1 MKLRCIQVSVA
12 YGGVLLQNVL
22 HMSTTTTV
30 AIPER
35 TSTSHTGLLAI
46 LFIGFVLSGIAT
58 TIVGPM
64 LPVFIHRWR
73 LDDGQA
79 GLFSS
84 VQFLASLV
92 GTLVSGAWMH
102 WRGYRPSLVA
112 GYAFIGYGLA
122 TLNASTHLNALA
134 ATAAFGLG
142 YGLITPGTNLYVAEA
157 GGARSAS
164 LLNLLN
170 FTWGAGAMACSP
182 LIAMALRNNRLHG
195 LLISYAVFG
204 GLLALA
210 LLFARFNAEKHE
222 ETVEQTVIAP
232 MAVGRGVT
240 TALATLFFTYV
251 AMETSIGVWSAEYSR
266 RIAHGITNMTTL
278 APMFFYAGLTAGRG
292 LAPLILLS
300 LSEGS
305 LVLGALSLTAIG
317 TTLLIFST
325 SLKLAIAGIS
335 LAGLGCASVYPI
347 YIAWLSKWYGAR
359 AKRIGGFLF
368 ALASLGGSAG
378 PWLVGTFSKYSG
390 SLRVGFLVPLCSA
403 LLMIGIVASLRRQT
417 SQ

>member
-1 MKLRCIQVSVA
+1 M
-12 YGGVLLQNVL
+12 LLQNVL

-30 AIPER
+30 AVPER
-35 TSTSHTGLLAI
+35 STSSHTGLLAV
-46 LFIGFVLSGIAT
+46 LFLGFVLSGIAT

-64 LPVFIHRWR
+64 LPVFIHKWR

-92 GTLVSGAWMH
+92 GTLVSGTWMA

-122 TLNASTHLNALA
+122 MLNASTHLNALA

-182 LIAMALRNNRLHG
+182 LVALALRNNRLPG
-195 LLISYAVFG
+195 LLISYAIFG
-204 GLLALA
+204 ALLALA
-210 LLFARFNAEKHE
+210 LLFAHFSAEKHE
-222 ETVEQTVIAP
+222 QPATTEAAP
-232 MAVGRGVT
+232 LLVRRGVT
-240 TALATLFFTYV
+240 IALATLFFTYV

-266 RIAHGITNMTTL
+266 RIANGISNITTL
-278 APMFFYAGLTAGRG
+278 TPMFFYAGLTAGRG
-292 LAPLILLS
+292 LAPLVLLS
-300 LSEGS
+300 LSERP
-305 LVLGALSLTAIG
+305 LVLAALSLTAIG
-317 TTLLIFST
+317 TTALIFST
-325 SLKLAIAGIS
+325 SLKLAIADVF

-347 YIAWLSKWYGAR
+347 YIAWLSKWYGTR

-378 PWLVGTFSKYSG
+378 PWLVGTFSKFSG
-390 SLRVGFLVPLCSA
+390 SLRVGFLVPLLSA
-403 LLMIGIVASLRRQT
+403 LLMICIVTSLRRQT

>member
-1 MKLRCIQVSVA
+1 
-12 YGGVLLQNVL
+12 
-22 HMSTTTTV
+22 MSTLTTV
-30 AIPER
+30 AVPER
-35 TSTSHTGLLAI
+35 AAKSQTRLMAV
-46 LFIGFVLSGIAT
+46 LFIGFILSGIAT

-64 LPVFIHRWR
+64 LPVFIRKWG

-92 GTLVSGAWMH
+92 GTVVSGGWMA
-102 WRGYRPSLVA
+102 WRGYRPSLVT

-122 TLNASTHLNALA
+122 MLNASTHANALA

-170 FTWGAGAMACSP
+170 FTWGLGAMACSP
-182 LIAMALRNNRLHG
+182 LIAMALRKNRLAG
-195 LLISYAVFG
+195 LLMGYGIFG

-210 LLFARFNAEKHE
+210 LVFARFGPEKQE
-222 ETVEQTVIAP
+222 
-232 MAVGRGVT
+232 GVT
-240 TALATLFFTYV
+240 DSPPAAVRVVSLWVNVALAVVFCAYV
-251 AMETSIGVWSAEYSR
+251 GMETSIGVWAAEYSR
-266 RIAHGITNMTTL
+266 RIANGISNITTL

-300 LSEGS
+300 VSEGT
-305 LVLGALSLTAIG
+305 LVLAALSLTAIG
-317 TTLLIFST
+317 TTVLIFST
-325 SLKLAIAGIS
+325 TLKVAITGIF
-335 LAGLGCASVYPI
+335 LAGLGCASIYPI
-347 YIAWLSKWYGAR
+347 YIAWLSRWHGVR

-368 ALASLGGSAG
+368 ALASLGGSAW
-378 PWLVGTFSKYSG
+378 PWLVGTVSKYSG
-390 SLRVGFLVPLCSA
+390 SLRVGFLVPLLSA
-403 LLMIGIVASLRRQT
+403 LLMICIVIGLRRQT

>member
-1 MKLRCIQVSVA
+1 MSKLPP
-12 YGGVLLQNVL
+12 GGLLLQNVL

-35 TSTSHTGLLAI
+35 TASGRNGLLAV
-46 LFIGFVLSGIAT
+46 LFVGFILSGIAT

-64 LPVFIHRWR
+64 LPVFIRKWS

-84 VQFLASLV
+84 VQFIASLI
-92 GTLVSGAWMH
+92 GTLISGVWMA

-112 GYAFIGYGLA
+112 GYAFMGYGLA
-122 TLNASTHLNALA
+122 TLNANTHANALV
-134 ATAAFGLG
+134 ATSAFGLG

-164 LLNLLN
+164 LLSLLN
-170 FTWGAGAMACSP
+170 FTWGVGAMACSP
-182 LIAMALRNNRLHG
+182 LIALALRNNRLPG
-195 LLISYAVFG
+195 LLIGYAVFG
-204 GLLALA
+204 GALVLALF
-210 LLFARFNAEKHE
+210 FARFGTEKHE
-222 ETVEQTVIAP
+222 RVIATAGAAP
-232 MAVGRGVT
+232 LNAGRGMT
-240 TALATLFFTYV
+240 IALATLFFIYV
-251 AMETSIGVWSAEYSR
+251 CMETSIGVWCAEYSR
-266 RIAHGITNMTTL
+266 RIAHGITNLTTL

-292 LAPLILLS
+292 LAPLALLS
-300 LSEGS
+300 LSEAP
-305 LVLGALSLTAIG
+305 LVLAALSLTATGI
-317 TTLLIFST
+317 TVLIFSAT
-325 SLKLAIAGIS
+325 LQVAIAGVF
-335 LAGLGCASVYPI
+335 LAGLGCASIYPV

-378 PWLVGTFSKYSG
+378 PWLVGIASKYSG
-390 SLRVGFLVPLCSA
+390 SLRVGFLVPLLSA
-403 LLMIGIVASLRRQT
+403 LLMVCIVASLRRQT